1 MAKGRSGERQRPVP
15 LRWRPVLSV
24 TALVSGLIG
33 GVGSAVLLQQYSVQ
47 VLTRAA
53 LVRTVV
59 AALVVAVVV
68 PSLAR
73 IVGVRRF
80 NRALRRAGLA

>member
-1 MAKGRSGERQRPVP
+1 M
-15 LRWRPVLSV
+15 RWRPVLSV
-24 TALVSGLIG
+24 TSLLSGLVLG
-33 GVGSAVLLQQYSVQ
+33 LGTSLLLQQYAVQ

-53 LVRTVV
+53 LIRTVV
-59 AALVVAVVV
+59 ASLVVAVVV

-73 IVGVRRF
+73 VVGVRRY